1 MVRIIGDPFGDGD
14 PAYNPL
20 ETVWRLEFRFHH
32 SIVQQFSEGSRMA
45 SGEVIGCRTYEGLC
59 PHLQGLWNYACESF
73 KLLSRTAVYDPFWSL
88 KPLVLLCGFQGEA
101 FPLAVGD
108 DVAIGTVTRMG

>member
-1 MVRIIGDPFGDGD
+1 NGLQLSIYNKTLQARATDKLDYWESVWATLNGDPFGDGD

-73 KLLSRTAVYDPFWSL
+73 K
-88 KPLVLLCGFQGEA
+88 
-101 FPLAVGD
+101 
-108 DVAIGTVTRMG
+108 